1 MTKKKISIVGSG
13 FTGSTAAFIAA
24 SKGLADI
31 VLVDTYGSL
40 DPTTGKAL
48 DIMQAM
54 PILHQNVDIKSS
66 NDYADTKDSD
76 VVMITSG
83 IARKPGM
90 TRDDLVQTNQGI
102 VEAATKEIVKY
113 SPNCIII
120 VLTNPV
126 DAMTYAVYKASGFE
140 PNRVIGQSG
149 VLDTA
154 RFRTFVAQA
163 LNVAVTDVTG
173 FVLGGHGDTMVPL
186 IRYSSVSGVPIAD
199 LMDEATIDT
208 IIERTRN
215 GGAEIVNLLGT
226 GSAYYAPAAAMVD
239 MAESIINDSNRVLPA
254 IAYLNGEFK
263 QEGIYIGVPV
273 KLNKD
278 GVESIV
284 ELQLTDEEQQ
294 AFNKS
299 AEAVK
304 ATIQSLKSSN

>member
-54 PILHQNVDIKSS
+54 PILHQNVDIKAS

-90 TRDDLVQTNQGI
+90 TRDDLVQTNKGI

>member
-54 PILHQNVDIKSS
+54 PILHQNVDIKAS

-199 LMDEATIDT
+199 LMDEATVDT

>member
-13 FTGSTAAFIAA
+13 FTGSTAAFIVA

-54 PILHQNVDIKSS
+54 PILHQNVDIKAS

-76 VVMITSG
+76 VVLITSG

-113 SPNCIII
+113 SPDCIII

-163 LNVAVTDVTG
+163 LDVAVTDVTG

-186 IRYSSVSGVPIAD
+186 IRYSSVSGVPIGD
-199 LMDEATIDT
+199 LMDEATIGG

-226 GSAYYAPAAAMVD
+226 GSAYYAPAAAMVE
-239 MAESIINDSNRVLPA
+239 MAEAIINDSNRVLPA
-254 IAYLNGEFK
+254 IAYLNGEYK
-263 QEGIYIGVPV
+263 QEDIYIGVPV
-273 KLNKD
+273 KLNKN
-278 GVESIV
+278 GVEHVV
-284 ELQLTDEEQQ
+284 ELQLTDDEQQ

-299 AEAVK
+299 VTAVK
-304 ATIQSLKSSN
+304 DTIQSLKSSN

>member
-1 MTKKKISIVGSG
+1 
-13 FTGSTAAFIAA
+13 
-24 SKGLADI
+24 L
-31 VLVDTYGSL
+31 
-40 DPTTGKAL
+40 
-48 DIMQAM
+48 
-54 PILHQNVDIKSS
+54 
-66 NDYADTKDSD
+66 
-76 VVMITSG
+76 ITSG

-90 TRDDLVQTNQGI
+90 TRDDLVQTNQSI

-126 DAMTYAVYKASGFE
+126 DSMTYAVYKASGFE

-199 LMDEATIDT
+199 LMDEATIDN

-215 GGAEIVNLLGT
+215 GGAEIVKLLGT

>member
-31 VLVDTYGSL
+31 VLVDTYGSQ

-54 PILHQNVDIKSS
+54 PILHQNVDIKAS
-66 NDYADTKDSD
+66 NDYADTRDSD
-76 VVMITSG
+76 VVLITSG

-90 TRDDLVQTNQGI
+90 TRDELVQTNQGI

-113 SPNCIII
+113 SPNCMII

-126 DAMTYAVYKASGFE
+126 DAMTYAVYKASGFK

-199 LMDEATIDT
+199 LMDEATIDA

-226 GSAYYAPAAAMVD
+226 GSAYYAPAAAMVE
-239 MAESIINDSNRVLPA
+239 MAEAIINDSNRVLPA

-263 QEGIYIGVPV
+263 QEDIYIGVPV

-278 GVESIV
+278 GVEHIV

-299 AEAVK
+299 ADAVK
-304 ATIQSLKSSN
+304 ATIQSVKSSN

>member
-54 PILHQNVDIKSS
+54 PILHQNVDIKAS

-215 GGAEIVNLLGT
+215 GGAEIVNLLDT

>member
-54 PILHQNVDIKSS
+54 PILHQNVDIKAS

-76 VVMITSG
+76 VVLITSG

-126 DAMTYAVYKASGFE
+126 DAMTYAVYKTSGFE

-263 QEGIYIGVPV
+263 QEDIYIGVPV

-304 ATIQSLKSSN
+304 ATIQSLKS